1 MIVILCNTNSND
13 KNCHGHFSK
22 SDSKEQTPEVSGPFT
37 RSSASVRPP
46 PPSPGLGLCRR
57 RSTSRAWSWA
67 QSPGVRLGI
76 PWHIRN
82 IEDLRSTWGSSSH
95 YISFMDIIWDAMRW
109 DCSRGFKPIHRFLA
123 LLIGEIVLWS
133 VRKWG
138 AQVLDIPKWSIA
150 HLSWANLEVLNCAKR
165 IPVNRPVR
173 NGRSHDHLK
182 VKVRVL

>member
-22 SDSKEQTPEVSGPFT
+22 SNSKEQTPEVSGPFT

-46 PPSPGLGLCRR
+46 PPSPGLCRR

-82 IEDLRSTWGSSSH
+82 IEDLRVLGDHQWSSSH
-95 YISFMDIIWDAMRW
+95 SWTSFVWDAMRW
-109 DCSRGFKPIHRFLA
+109 DCSRGFKPIHRFLKTFDRENRG
-123 LLIGEIVLWS
+123 L
-133 VRKWG
+133 
-138 AQVLDIPKWSIA
+138 
-150 HLSWANLEVLNCAKR
+150 KR
-165 IPVNRPVR
+165 Q
-173 NGRSHDHLK
+173 
-182 VKVRVL
+182 KVRCPSFGHTQMVNSTFKLS